1 MGAGNTFAAKRFDHG
16 VALEHLDAGRQGLL
30 HQHTSR
36 IGPRVRHR
44 GDWPPHAVPIEGGA
58 IGMVVAGE
66 QQQPLPRRHG
76 VAVHIGGDGACQH
89 HAGQV
94 VVGECEWALRG
105 AGGQHHLFGADAMQA
120 LAWAGRGAGAQV
132 IGAAFQ
138 RGDEVVVVVA
148 KRGGAG
154 QQRDLGAGTQFAH
167 GRGDPLDCRRSV
179 DGFGHAEQAAAELVL
194 LIDQHDPRI
203 GPRRGE
209 GGGDAGRAATD
220 DQHVA
225 MVVQPVVNV
234 GVGAVRH
241 RAQPGAAP
249 QQGFPAP
256 PQPRRPHEELVVE
269 AGRQHR
275 RESAGE
281 PFRPAEGAA
290 RGHQAVVQFHL
301 RGALVGDARGA
312 NAQVRD
318 GVRLLGAAADHAA
331 PSPILEAPRHGVH
344 AVREQRGGER
354 VALAAPQGT
363 AVEGELQWP

>member
-1 MGAGNTFAAKRFDHG
+1 MGAGHTLAAERFDHG
-16 VALEHLDAGRQGLL
+16 VALEHFDARRQGLL
-30 HQHTSR
+30 HQHTGR

-44 GDWPPHAVPIEGGA
+44 GDLAPHAVPIEGRAVGV
-58 IGMVVAGE
+58 VVAGE

-76 VAVHIGGDGACQH
+76 VAVDIGGDGACEH
-89 HAGQV
+89 HTGQV
-94 VVGECEWALRG
+94 VVGEREWALHG
-105 AGGQHHLFGADAMQA
+105 AGGQRHLFGADAMQA

-154 QQRDLGAGTQFAH
+154 QQRDVGAGMQFAH
-167 GRGDPLDCRRSV
+167 GLDDPLDCRRPV
-179 DGFGHAEQAAAELVL
+179 DGFGHAKQAAAELAL

-225 MVVQPVVNV
+225 VVVQPVVSV

-241 RAQPGAAP
+241 RSQPGSAP

-256 PQPRRPHEELVVE
+256 PQPWRPHEELVVE
-269 AGRQHR
+269 AGRQQG
-275 RESAGE
+275 REGAGE

-290 RGHQAVVQFHL
+290 RGH
-301 RGALVGDARGA
+301 
-312 NAQVRD
+312 
-318 GVRLLGAAADHAA
+318 
-331 PSPILEAPRHGVH
+331 
-344 AVREQRGGER
+344 
-354 VALAAPQGT
+354 
-363 AVEGELQWP
+363 